1 MNTDKSVRGQL
12 HETALKAPQSS
23 GVYLWRNEDGTVLY
37 VGKAKNLK
45 NRLSS
50 YFSGRKDIKTR
61 ILISRA
67 HSIEYIV
74 TQNEYEALILENNLI
89 KKYSPHFNIELKDGK
104 SYPMLR
110 ITNEKFPRL
119 FKTRSMVKDG
129 SAYYGPFPDVSA
141 LETFLENISIKYKLR
156 RCKKFVKKET
166 PCLYYHMGQCSAPCC
181 GKISS
186 ESYMEL
192 IDEIKRLLE
201 ENPAENLKKLEDEM
215 KEAAKLLQFEK
226 AARIRDGIN
235 AVKILHMKNTV
246 SDFDPD
252 SRDYIGYATEGSL
265 ISFAVLRMRNGKLES
280 RDIYRTFSLKED
292 DEVMTEFF
300 PAYYT
305 EKENCP
311 AFIFVP
317 PKTDT
322 ALIRRWFKEQL
333 KVRPS
338 IKVVPVNG
346 TSAKSAAFPA
356 KHKAAFEM
364 AVQNA
369 KEDIIRRVRERGD
382 IPAMQELQE
391 ILSLPSLPVR
401 IEGFDIAHIG
411 GKLPVASLISFYNGN
426 PDKKNYRFFR
436 LRTTD
441 GKIDDFASMREA
453 SSRRY
458 SRLLRE
464 HSEMPD
470 LIMIDGGI
478 GQVNAVQGVLDELNL
493 DIPIVGLAKEDEEL
507 YLPGSSTPIC
517 LPKRSD
523 ALRLLQRVRD
533 ETHRFATSRNQALRT
548 KANVVSRFESL
559 PHIGKKRA
567 KLIIGKY
574 RTLETFEMKCR
585 EFPEEVAELLSVP
598 VAQVAEAGS
607 AAAKLLA
614 EGGTKVHINKR
625 YTAVD
630 EYIEANKGDAGTH
643 APHTDEARATNA
655 TDTSFAR
662 DGGLLAAENEPD
674 YTAE

>member
-1 MNTDKSVRGQL
+1 MNTNQSVREHL
-12 HETALKAPQSS
+12 HETALKAPHSS
-23 GVYLWRNEDGTVLY
+23 GVYLWRNEEGTVLY

-50 YFSGRKDIKTR
+50 YFSGQKDVKTR

-67 HSIEYIV
+67 YSIEYIV
-74 TQNEYEALILENNLI
+74 TGNEYEALILENNLI

-110 ITNEKFPRL
+110 ITNERFPRV
-119 FKTRSMVKDG
+119 FKTRFLVKDG
-129 SAYYGPFPDVSA
+129 SDYFGPFPDVSA
-141 LETFLENISIKYKLR
+141 LETFLENISMKYKLR
-156 RCKKFVKKET
+156 RCKKFTMKDA
-166 PCLYYHMGQCSAPCC
+166 PCLYYHMGRCSAPCC
-181 GKISS
+181 GKISQ
-186 ESYMEL
+186 EAYMEL
-192 IDEIKRLLE
+192 IEEMRHLLE
-201 ENPAENLKKLEDEM
+201 ENPEENLKNLRAEM
-215 KEAAKLLQFEK
+215 QEAARLLQFEK
-226 AARIRDGIN
+226 AARIRDGIK
-235 AVKILHMKNTV
+235 AVEVLHMKNTV

-265 ISFAVLRMRNGKLES
+265 VSFAVLRMRNGRLES
-280 RDIYRTFSLKED
+280 RDTFRTLSLKED
-292 DEVMTEFF
+292 DEIMTEFF

-305 EKENCP
+305 ERSQCP

-322 ALIRRWFKEQL
+322 VLLRQWFKEQYDM
-333 KVRPS
+333 RPR
-338 IKVVPVNG
+338 IKIIKLEG
-346 TSAKSAAFPA
+346 SGADAIPA
-356 KHKAAFEM
+356 KHKAAYEM
-364 AVQNA
+364 AVHNA

-382 IPAMQELQE
+382 IPAMQELQKV
-391 ILSLPSLPVR
+391 LGLPHMPVR

-441 GKIDDFASMREA
+441 GVIDDFASMREA
-453 SSRRY
+453 SYRRY
-458 SRLLRE
+458 SRLIRE
-464 HSEMPD
+464 GEELPD

-478 GQVNAVQGVLDELNL
+478 GQVNAVEGVLQELNVE
-493 DIPIVGLAKEDEEL
+493 IPIVGLAKRDEEL

-548 KANVVSRFESL
+548 KANTISRFESL

-567 KLIIGKY
+567 KMIINRY
-574 RTLETFEMKCR
+574 RTLERFERECR
-585 EFPEEVAELLSVP
+585 ENHSVVADYLSMP
-598 VAQVAEAGS
+598 VVQIQEAGA

-614 EGGTKVHINKR
+614 SGSQIKDRTRSPEADQATS
-625 YTAVD
+625 AVSKL
-630 EYIEANKGDAGTH
+630 AALALGADA
-643 APHTDEARATNA
+643 TDEVETEDTDARTTGTGN
-655 TDTSFAR
+655 
-662 DGGLLAAENEPD
+662 LLAAENSPD
-674 YTAE
+674 YAC

>member
-201 ENPAENLKKLEDEM
+201 ENPEENLKKLEDEM

-322 ALIRRWFKEQL
+322 VLIRRWFKEQL

-338 IKVVPVNG
+338 IKVVR
-346 TSAKSAAFPA
+346 SSRAAADALPA

-464 HSEMPD
+464 GSEMPD

-478 GQVNAVQGVLDELNL
+478 GQVNAVQSVLDELNL

-567 KLIIGKY
+567 KLIINKY

-585 EFPEEVAELLSVP
+585 EFPDEVAELLSVP
-598 VAQVAEAGS
+598 VAQVTEAGS

-614 EGGTKVHINKR
+614 DGGTKVHINKR

-630 EYIEANKGDAGTH
+630 EYIEANKGAAGSH

-655 TDTSFAR
+655 TGTLDGTT
-662 DGGLLAAENEPD
+662 GGLLAAEDEPV
-674 YTAE
+674 YGAE